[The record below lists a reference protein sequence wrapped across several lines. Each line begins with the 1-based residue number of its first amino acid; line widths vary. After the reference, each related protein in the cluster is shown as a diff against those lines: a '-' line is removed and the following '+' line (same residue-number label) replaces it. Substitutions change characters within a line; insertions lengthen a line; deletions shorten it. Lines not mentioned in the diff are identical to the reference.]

1 MIIRKSYL
9 WVLKQVCIKTL
20 VCISVSFVNKICRL
34 NVKFRQNSLGLKG
47 MKSDKAE
54 IFWSCTRLKLPF
66 VLRFKVIV
74 LRAGRRSWSM
84 FCSLC
89 SSE

>member
-1 MIIRKSYL
+1 MIIKKSYL

-47 MKSDKAE
+47 MKSDKAVTKSFGLE
-54 IFWSCTRLKLPF
+54 HGLNFRLF
-66 VLRFKVIV
+66 
-74 LRAGRRSWSM
+74 
-84 FCSLC
+84 
-89 SSE
+89 